1 MSVIIPNWNGA
12 EHLPTCLDSLR
23 RQTHR
28 ACEIILVD
36 NNSSDNSLSLLESD
50 YPEVLVLPL
59 SENRGFAGA
68 CNAGIRSAHGEF
80 VVLLNN
86 DTETKENWITEIVDA
101 FQRHPDAGLIASKML
116 LFDQRDTFHTA
127 GDYYRLN
134 GIPGNRG
141 VWQLDEGQYDTEEPV
156 FSACGGSAAYRR
168 EMLDEIGLLDEDF
181 FFSCEDLDLAWRAQ
195 LAGWRCFYAPQ
206 AVVYHKLSAT
216 GGGTTASFF
225 DGRNFLYL
233 LTKDYPGDLWRSYWK
248 AILRAQ
254 FRITIDALRAW
265 RGPASRAR
273 LRGQIAG
280 LLGIPKMLRK
290 RRKVQQ
296 SRTVDELYLRSILS
310 NGE

>member
-1 MSVIIPNWNGA
+1 
-12 EHLPTCLDSLR
+12 
-23 RQTHR
+23 
-28 ACEIILVD
+28 
-36 NNSSDNSLSLLESD
+36 
-50 YPEVLVLPL
+50 
-59 SENRGFAGA
+59 
-68 CNAGIRSAHGEF
+68 
-80 VVLLNN
+80 
-86 DTETKENWITEIVDA
+86 
-101 FQRHPDAGLIASKML
+101 
-116 LFDQRDTFHTA
+116 
-127 GDYYRLN
+127 
-134 GIPGNRG
+134 
-141 VWQLDEGQYDTEEPV
+141 
-156 FSACGGSAAYRR
+156 
-168 EMLDEIGLLDEDF
+168 MLDEIGLLDEDF

-273 LRGQIAG
+273 LRGQITG